1 MWYEWI
7 ESWRYIFYKN
17 VVLGLLENRWC
28 EVLFLFYVFGIFN
41 DKKIGLFLIGYGVN
55 GYCCGFRK
63 VGVDFDV
70 FLMYKVYN

>member
-1 MWYEWI
+1 M
-7 ESWRYIFYKN
+7 
-17 VVLGLLENRWC
+17 
-28 EVLFLFYVFGIFN
+28 FLVFLMIRN